1 MPTRATILESF
12 CLNDRPDF
20 EIEPHTYADDR
31 IPRVMFRHEGD
42 PSNGLKLE
50 DATRLASKIRDL
62 DPGLAERVDACVE
75 KARRWSKDLD

>member
-12 CLNDRPDF
+12 CLYDRRDF
-20 EIEPHTYADDR
+20 EIEPYTYADDG

-42 PSNGLKLE
+42 PGKGLKLE

-75 KARRWSKDLD
+75 KTRR